1 MEINIESSLA
11 AMAFVVADQ
20 QDTIKSY
27 REWHV
32 QAQHEKDELDAALTA
47 KIEELER
54 CEKEIRLLHKDI
66 DELKVS
72 CAAKEIEANEFKRDV
87 DALSVELEQN
97 RILWRAIDPEDS
109 GKNITIIVPPEVLAR
124 KSIIVVK
131 NKVIDNG
138 VYSVDGYMM
147 HIGTEYITLPYPKQ
161 GADGGWY
168 IVLEP
173 DNVLKPILWAVIPCL
188 AEKEVFDV

>member
-20 QDTIKSY
+20 QDTIKQY
-27 REWHV
+27 REERSTWQRDMDV
-32 QAQHEKDELDAALTA
+32 VNAKLTA
-47 KIEELER
+47 KIEELGR
-54 CEKEIRLLHKDI
+54 CETEIRLLHDEI

-97 RILWRAIDPEDS
+97 RIQWRDVDPETS
-109 GKNITIIVPPEVLAR
+109 GTNIAIIVPPEVLDRQA
-124 KSIIVVK
+124 IIIVK
-131 NKVIDNG
+131 NKVI
-138 VYSVDGYMM
+138 VDGITTVDYKPLVV
-147 HIGTEYITLPYPKQ
+147 GSYFLTVGYAQRGNDGGYYITFVPNQ
-161 GADGGWY
+161 MS
-168 IVLEP
+168 EP
-173 DNVLKPILWAVIPCL
+173 VQYAVVPCL

>member
-20 QDTIKSY
+20 QETIKSY

-32 QAQHEKDELDAALTA
+32 QTQHEKDLLDADLTA
-47 KIEELER
+47 KIEEIGR
-54 CEKEIRLLHKDI
+54 CEQEIHLLHDDI
-66 DELKVS
+66 DRLKKSLEEKSREVES
-72 CAAKEIEANEFKRDV
+72 FKNDM
-87 DALSVELEQN
+87 DDLSVELEKN
-97 RILWRAIDPEDS
+97 RIVWRAVDPNNTGE
-109 GKNITIIVPPEVLAR
+109 NITIIVPPEVLER
-124 KSIIVVK
+124 KSVIVVK

-138 VYSVDGYMM
+138 IYTVDGYMM
-147 HIGTEYITLPYPKQ
+147 HIGTEYITIPYPKQ

-173 DNVLKPILWAVIPCL
+173 DKLSKPVLWAVIPCL